1 MQPTSSTRQKKEK
14 PIVLVAL
21 GGHAF
26 MQRGE
31 KGTIHEQER
40 SAAQICK
47 QLQTLVDRDYNIIV
61 THGNGPQVGN
71 LLLLNE
77 TSDGSVPLMP
87 LDVLVAETEGS
98 LGYFLQQALLNE
110 LRRRKLPRYV
120 VTVITQVLVDPEDP
134 AFKDPT
140 KPVGPFL
147 AKEEAERRRDT
158 LKWTIVEDSGR
169 GWRRVVPSPKPL
181 KIVQRHMIRQAAAEG
196 HIVIACG
203 GGGIPIIKKPDES
216 YEGVEAV
223 IDKDLSSSLLAN
235 EVGADLFVIL
245 TEVPQIFVNFG
256 KPNQEALSAITS
268 EGLMELHREG
278 QFPAGS
284 MGPKVIAVCDFLERG
299 GKRAI
304 ITNPET
310 LEDALRGRGGTHVIG
325 GVLTSESC
333 ARTSA

>member
-1 MQPTSSTRQKKEK
+1 MPAQTTSNNRQKKEK
-14 PIVLVAL
+14 QMVLLAL

-47 QLQTLVDRDYNIIV
+47 HLQTLVDRDYNIVV

-98 LGYFLQQALLNE
+98 LGYFLQQAMLNE

-134 AFKDPT
+134 AFKAPS

-147 AKEEAERRRDT
+147 SKDEAERRRDE
-158 LKWTIVEDSGR
+158 LKWTIIEDSGR

-181 KIVQRHMIRQAAAEG
+181 KVVQRRMIREGAAEG

-203 GGGIPIIKKPDES
+203 GGGIPIIKKPDDS

-235 EVGADLFVIL
+235 QVGADLFIIL
-245 TEVPQIFVNFG
+245 TEVPQVFVNFG
-256 KPNQEALSAITS
+256 TPQQEALSAITS
-268 EGLMELHREG
+268 EGLMELYREG

-284 MGPKVIAVCDFLERG
+284 MGPKVLAVCDFLDRG

-325 GVLTSESC
+325 GC
-333 ARTSA
+333 